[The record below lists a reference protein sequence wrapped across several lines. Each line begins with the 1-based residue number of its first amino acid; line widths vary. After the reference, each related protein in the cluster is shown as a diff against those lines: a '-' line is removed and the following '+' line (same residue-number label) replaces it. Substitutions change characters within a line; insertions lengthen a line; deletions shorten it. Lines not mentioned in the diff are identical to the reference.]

1 MSIWSVILFKYIQ
14 CIHSTFILQ
23 IVDVQKYL
31 LGVFVQLKNF
41 SSNPRLSPLPCTAL
55 QMRWFFDIFRCQ
67 PQIGWNLASETSRA
81 FATKKVKD
89 GNFMESSKV
98 KLQLTRRT
106 CWVDFSLI
114 DLNYL
119 HSQLFVSRN
128 AILMDHPIYYV
139 CLARPGPSQTTSK
152 LLWHWNGFQNWCND
166 FIMGACKPSSSLLRS
181 ILPLTDHLS
190 SSQAWGSS
198 DASAC
203 ALPWWTAS
211 HDIGMLRHTSLA
223 YIHFWPFILESA
235 IGWSTL

>member
-1 MSIWSVILFKYIQ
+1 MYTFYIYITNGRRSKIFAWGLRAAQ
-14 CIHSTFILQ
+14 ELQLKPEIVSPAMHSTPNEMI
-23 IVDVQKYL
+23 
-31 LGVFVQLKNF
+31 
-41 SSNPRLSPLPCTAL
+41 
-55 QMRWFFDIFRCQ
+55 FDIFRCQ
-67 PQIGWNLASETSRA
+67 PQIGWNLASETSRS

-89 GNFMESSKV
+89 GNCMESSRV

-106 CWVDFSLI
+106 CWADLSLM

-152 LLWHWNGFQNWCND
+152 LLWHWNQNWCND
-166 FIMGACKPSSSLLRS
+166 FIMGSCKPSSLLRS

-223 YIHFWPFILESA
+223 IILVLGNQA
-235 IGWSTL
+235 KAQW

>member
-1 MSIWSVILFKYIQ
+1 MYYIYTMSIWSVILFNDIQ

-31 LGVFVQLKNF
+31 LGVFVQFKNF
-41 SSNPRLSPLPCTAL
+41 SSNPRLSPLPCTPL
-55 QMRWFFDIFRCQ
+55 QMRWFSDIFRCQ
-67 PQIGWNLASETSRA
+67 
-81 FATKKVKD
+81 
-89 GNFMESSKV
+89 
-98 KLQLTRRT
+98 
-106 CWVDFSLI
+106 SLI

-166 FIMGACKPSSSLLRS
+166 FLMGSCEPSSLLRS
-181 ILPLTDHLS
+181 ILPLTNHLS

-203 ALPWWTAS
+203 ALPWWTAF
-211 HDIGMLRHTSLA
+211 HDIGMLRQTSLA
-223 YIHFWPFILESA
+223 YIHFWQFI
-235 IGWSTL
+235 